1 MGGFKGVDATFSGIN
16 GADFGW
22 MGYVSSSF
30 RWFRS
35 HKSDVGHIDVSV
47 STSPNHPYPTIFR
60 VHDEVRRIVAFGF
73 QNIIYRDAGIEQV
86 GDQMTAKLILGK
98 EVSEEIYGE
107 LRQRIDALKARG
119 VTPGLAVVLVGE
131 DPASQVYV
139 RKKGEMCESL
149 GMKSVTVRMPA
160 ETTQEELMAKVDELN
175 NDPTIHGFLVQLPL
189 PSHLDEEQVIN
200 AISPS
205 KDVDCFH
212 PTNVGRVLIG
222 NPDFLPATPAGVQQ
236 MIIRSGIETS
246 GKHVVVIG
254 RSNIVGKPMAAMML
268 QRGLG
273 ADSTVTVVHSRTK
286 DLPSITRQADILIVA
301 IGKPRFV
308 TPDMVKDGAVVIDV
322 GTNRIEDPTH
332 PKGSRLVGDVD
343 FEAVKDKVSAITP
356 VPGGVGPMT
365 ICMLMANA
373 VKAAERAAERC

>member
-1 MGGFKGVDATFSGIN
+1 
-16 GADFGW
+16 
-22 MGYVSSSF
+22 
-30 RWFRS
+30 
-35 HKSDVGHIDVSV
+35 
-47 STSPNHPYPTIFR
+47 
-60 VHDEVRRIVAFGF
+60 
-73 QNIIYRDAGIEQV
+73 
-86 GDQMTAKLILGK
+86 MTAKLILGK
-98 EVSEEIYGE
+98 DVSEEIYGE
-107 LRQRIDALKARG
+107 LRQRIDALKAKG
-119 VTPGLAVVLVGE
+119 VTPGLAVVLVGD

-149 GMKSVTVRMPA
+149 GMKSVTVRMPGDI
-160 ETTQEELMAKVDELN
+160 TQEQLMAKVDDLN

-200 AISPS
+200 SISPS

-236 MIIRSGIETS
+236 MIIRSGVETS

-254 RSNIVGKPMAAMML
+254 RSNIVGKPMAAMMV
-268 QRGLG
+268 QKGIG
-273 ADSTVTVVHSRTK
+273 ADSTVTIVHSRTK

-308 TPDMVKDGAVVIDV
+308 TADMVKEGAVVIDV
-322 GTNRIEDPTH
+322 GTNRVEDPTH

-343 FEAVKDKVSAITP
+343 FEAVKDRASAITP

-373 VKAAERAAERC
+373 VKAAERASEGKQ